1 MVNLMEWIKSEKF
14 MKRNSS
20 KVYAAMW
27 VWVGLGI
34 SLVLLFGLG
43 VTVVIL
49 YMIKNALVMSF

>member
-1 MVNLMEWIKSEKF
+1 MGTVQEV
-14 MKRNSS
+14 MKRNRSV

-43 VTVVIL
+43 VTLIIIRYVIGL
-49 YMIKNALVMSF
+49 LG

>member
-1 MVNLMEWIKSEKF
+1 MEWKKSERS
-14 MKRNSS
+14 MKRNRS

-43 VTVVIL
+43 VTFLLMKYIIGLLGEV
-49 YMIKNALVMSF
+49 